1 MNNRFIF
8 RWDILFI
15 NSWVLSRFDML
26 LLPVLSFLESKVSKH
41 ESRRSMEQL
50 NLFRTKERK
59 IKTEIVTLRKEIT
72 LVLIM
77 GYY

>member
-26 LLPVLSFLESKVSKH
+26 LLPVLSFLESKVSKR
-41 ESRRSMEQL
+41 ESRRSIEQL